1 MALLMTN
8 TDPARPGKQQGPR
21 PARGVHHTA
30 RDLTASHRVIQW
42 FALTNH
48 YRGHLNIR
56 AVYQSNHE
64 HRSAIVICMCALVMS
79 MTVLAEKRFVYYRRQ
94 DGVPVDVALNEDIS
108 DRMLLSVLIPGFL
121 LRNETGS

>member
-1 MALLMTN
+1 M
-8 TDPARPGKQQGPR
+8 
-21 PARGVHHTA
+21 
-30 RDLTASHRVIQW
+30 
-42 FALTNH
+42 
-48 YRGHLNIR
+48 YR
-56 AVYQSNHE
+56 SNNE
-64 HRSAIVICMCALVMS
+64 YRSAIVICMCALVMS

>member
-1 MALLMTN
+1 
-8 TDPARPGKQQGPR
+8 
-21 PARGVHHTA
+21 
-30 RDLTASHRVIQW
+30 
-42 FALTNH
+42 
-48 YRGHLNIR
+48 
-56 AVYQSNHE
+56 
-64 HRSAIVICMCALVMS
+64 MCALVMS